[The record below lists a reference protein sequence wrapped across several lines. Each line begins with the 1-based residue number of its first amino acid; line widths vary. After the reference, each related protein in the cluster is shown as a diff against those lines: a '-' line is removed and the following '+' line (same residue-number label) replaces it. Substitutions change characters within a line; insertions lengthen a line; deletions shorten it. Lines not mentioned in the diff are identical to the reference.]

1 MNALTQAAK
10 RSIRKQAFEN
20 YTIAVVCG
28 IILGAM
34 LAWGI

>member
-28 IILGAM
+28 IILGIM
-34 LAWGI
+34 FGMGV

>member
-10 RSIRKQAFEN
+10 HSIRKQTFEN

-28 IILGAM
+28 ILMGIMFGLGV
-34 LAWGI
+34 

>member
-10 RSIRKQAFEN
+10 RSIRMDNFEN

-28 IILGAM
+28 IVLGIM
-34 LAWGI
+34 FGMGV

>member
-10 RSIRKQAFEN
+10 RSIRKQTFEN

-28 IILGAM
+28 IILGIM
-34 LAWGI
+34 FGMGV